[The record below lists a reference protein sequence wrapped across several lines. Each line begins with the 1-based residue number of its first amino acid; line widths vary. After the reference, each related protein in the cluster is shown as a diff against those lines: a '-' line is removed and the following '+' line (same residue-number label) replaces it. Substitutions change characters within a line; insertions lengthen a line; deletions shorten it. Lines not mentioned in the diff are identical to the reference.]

1 MISLILAILSSAMVA
16 IMMRI
21 AQPRVDHPTGLL
33 AANYIVC
40 SLMALILSAPELPKL
55 SLGALGFPAGLGVIN
70 GLMYLGSF
78 VLLQW
83 NTRHNGVV
91 LSSVFMKLG
100 ILVPTLLS
108 VVWFREMPTAMQVI
122 GFVLAVAAI
131 FILNFQRGVKLSRA
145 GWALILMLLVGGMG
159 DGMSKIYEVYG
170 DPGFQNLFLFF
181 TFLAALILCLGLM
194 AFRKE
199 RLGLKELAYGALL
212 GIPNFISSLF
222 LLNSLATVPAVIAFP
237 TFSVSVIL
245 VVALAGVCIF
255 RERLQ
260 RRQII
265 GGILICCALALLNL

>member
-21 AQPRVDHPTGLL
+21 AQPRVNHPTGLL

-40 SLMALILSAPELPKL
+40 SLMALLLALPELPNL
-55 SLGALGFPAGLGVIN
+55 TPALLGFPAGLGIVN

-78 VLLQW
+78 LLMQW

-100 ILVPTLLS
+100 ILVPTVLS
-108 VVWFREMPTAMQVI
+108 VVWFREMPTVLQVI

-131 FILNFQRGVKLSRA
+131 MILNFQRGVKLSRSS
-145 GWALILMLLVGGMG
+145 WALILMLLVGGMG

-170 DPGFQNLFLFF
+170 DAGFQNLFLFF
-181 TFLAALILCLGLM
+181 TFLAALILCLGLVVSK
-194 AFRKE
+194 KE
-199 RLGLKELAYGALL
+199 TLGIKELAYGALL
-212 GIPNFISSLF
+212 GIPNFLSSLF
-222 LLNSLATVPAVIAFP
+222 LLHSLATVPAVIAFP
-237 TFSVSVIL
+237 TFSVAVIL
-245 VVALAGVCIF
+245 VVALAGVCFF

-260 RRQII
+260 RRQIF
-265 GGILICCALALLNL
+265 GGILICTALALLNL